1 MYDLKK
7 EVRMSAIATMLMLL
21 LLLGTTL
28 TMFYRLL
35 LRLRLMKTA
44 EVIQLAMKSP
54 RVLVN
59 LLRPLMRATV
69 MMDRRKQLAMEDK
82 TQHPTRLAT
91 P

>member
-1 MYDLKK
+1 
-7 EVRMSAIATMLMLL
+7 
-21 LLLGTTL
+21 
-28 TMFYRLL
+28 
-35 LRLRLMKTA
+35 MKTA

-59 LLRPLMRATV
+59 LLRPLIRATV